1 MNMRSGVP
9 IDVTITRPDV
19 VAVCNLAAGCLVNNS
34 ATSTTLVPNGFTL
47 QLPSVSGAQP
57 LPTGFIATVNGPGGG
72 SSRQTRRPNLI
83 PGVNPYLGSDRNFL
97 NPAAFAIPAAG
108 TFGDLPRNAL
118 KGPNFQ
124 QFDLILN
131 KRFRFNESVNLEF
144 RTEVF
149 NLLNH
154 ANFANP
160 ASTLNVALPTLTF
173 NSTANAFVLGS
184 GLQPG
189 QPFTQSAAG
198 STFGLLRQTAER
210 TVGLGTN
217 RQVQFALRLNF

>member
-1 MNMRSGVP
+1 
-9 IDVTITRPDV
+9 TRPDV
-19 VAVCNLAAGCLVNNS
+19 VAVCAAASCVVNDS
-34 ATSTTLVPNGFTL
+34 ATTTRTVPNGFTV
-47 QLPSVSGAQP
+47 QLPSVSAAQP
-57 LPTGFIATVNGPGGG
+57 LPAGFIATVNAPGGG
-72 SSRQTRRPNLI
+72 SSRQTRRPDLVS
-83 PGVNPYLGSDRNFL
+83 GVNPYLGSDRNFL

-131 KRFRFNESVNLEF
+131 KRIHFSETKNLEF

-149 NLLNH
+149 NVFNH

-173 NSTANAFVLGS
+173 NTTANAFVLGS

-189 QPFTQSAAG
+189 QAFTQSAAG

-217 RQVQFALRLNF
+217 RQIQFALRLNF

>member
-1 MNMRSGVP
+1 VR
-9 IDVTITRPDV
+9 IDSQRQHVRRIEAEIHALRALRAPNAESRDDQQDQG
-19 VAVCNLAAGCLVNNS
+19 AGHLGDDHAA
-34 ATSTTLVPNGFTL
+34 
-47 QLPSVSGAQP
+47 AQP
-57 LPTGFIATVNGPGGG
+57 LPAGFIATVNAPGGG
-72 SSRQTRRPNLI
+72 SSRQTRRPDLVS
-83 PGVNPYLGSDRNFL
+83 GVNPYLGSDRNFL

-131 KRFRFNESVNLEF
+131 KRIHFSETKNLEF

-149 NLLNH
+149 NVFNH

-173 NSTANAFVLGS
+173 NTTANAFVLGS

-189 QPFTQSAAG
+189 QAFTQSAAG

-217 RQVQFALRLNF
+217 RQIQFALRLNF